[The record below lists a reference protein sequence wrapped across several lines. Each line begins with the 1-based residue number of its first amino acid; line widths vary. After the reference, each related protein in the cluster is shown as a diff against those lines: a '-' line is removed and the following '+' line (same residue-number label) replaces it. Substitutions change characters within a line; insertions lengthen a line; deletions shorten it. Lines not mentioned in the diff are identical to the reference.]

1 MAEQS
6 SGIKML
12 RIEQVAEKI
21 GYKKSTIYD
30 WMNENSPRHKPHFPL
45 PRKNGRSNR
54 WFESEINNFCIL
66 EFGSTDKAAVE
77 SGCPVHSEA
86 SNIPS
91 ARQGKAIKAIG
102 KTALPSGKPEI
113 IPGNL
118 QECPASVERNAEPPQ
133 SQIVQL
139 DNEELAGAVLG
150 EQQTISTQPLAATD
164 LTVPAE
170 NANTPVDETSQ
181 TPDGAPV
188 ISSSQKPP
196 MEPRKEISTISGHDA
211 NGKEITI
218 QVETRIKRK
227 RATPRFGKALLSDQ
241 A

>member
-6 SGIKML
+6 NGIKML
-12 RIEQVAEKI
+12 RIEQVAEKV

-30 WMNENSPRHKPHFPL
+30 WMNENSPRYKLNFPL

-54 WFESEINNFCIL
+54 WLESEIDDFCIHKL
-66 EFGSTDKAAVE
+66 DSSNAAVKD
-77 SGCPVHSEA
+77 GCPVDSEA
-86 SNIPS
+86 PNVPS
-91 ARQGKAIKAIG
+91 VPPGKTIKAIG
-102 KTALPSGKPEI
+102 KGTLPSGKPEMT
-113 IPGNL
+113 PASL
-118 QECPASVERNAEPPQ
+118 LECPVSLKQNTEPLQSHIAE
-133 SQIVQL
+133 I
-139 DNEELAGAVLG
+139 DGEKITGAVLG
-150 EQQTISTQPLAATD
+150 EQQTVSTQPLAATD

-170 NANTPVDETSQ
+170 NANTPVDETSK

-188 ISSSQKPP
+188 ISSSQKPS
-196 MEPRKEISTISGHDA
+196 MEPRKVISTISGHDA